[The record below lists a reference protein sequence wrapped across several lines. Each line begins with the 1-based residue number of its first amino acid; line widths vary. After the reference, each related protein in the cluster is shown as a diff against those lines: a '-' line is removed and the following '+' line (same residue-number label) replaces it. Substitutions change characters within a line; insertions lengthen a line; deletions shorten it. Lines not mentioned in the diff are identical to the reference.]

1 MDWEDI
7 TSFARYMWNAVTRIR
22 EWIFAMFNPSSPP
35 KTRDAPPEP
44 RDLCVDTLNWEDVD
58 LPIDILLLT
67 AKECKFLSCIKY
79 LSGLFK
85 SHKSGLGHVYF
96 GKIGN
101 GDENLKIA
109 VLKWEEGSSGP
120 EGSGIVVS
128 TGIRE
133 LKPKAVICVGYCA
146 GLQGKKVKLG
156 DVIISATLATY
167 APIKVT
173 EDGIVGDGYQ
183 VPATP
188 RLSEIIRSA
197 NFGWKAPLENSTD
210 LDVKVH
216 KDALLLSGPEVVSND
231 ERRAEL
237 LGRFPLAMGVEME
250 GEGLFA
256 VAHYY
261 GIEWI
266 VIKGVS
272 DFAGNNKSA
281 SDPWRPFASMMA
293 ASLVAHVLSDVYVF
307 QNSRHYEDK

>member
-1 MDWEDI
+1 M
-7 TSFARYMWNAVTRIR
+7 SR
-22 EWIFAMFNPSSPP
+22 EWIFAMSNPS
-35 KTRDAPPEP
+35 RPPETKDALP
-44 RDLCVDTLNWEDVD
+44 KPGDLRIAGLQWEDVD

-67 AKECKFLSCIKY
+67 AKECEFLSCVKD
-79 LSGLFK
+79 LSGRFK
-85 SHKSGLGHVYF
+85 SFKRGLGNVYF
-96 GKIGN
+96 GKIGS
-101 GDENLKIA
+101 GGENLKIA
-109 VLKWEEGSSGP
+109 VIQCDK
-120 EGSGIVVS
+120 GSGGPQGSGLVVS

-183 VPATP
+183 VPAAP

-256 VAHYY
+256 AAHYY
-261 GIEWI
+261 GMEWI

-293 ASLVAHVLSDVYVF
+293 ASLVAHILSDVYVF
-307 QNSRHYEDK
+307 QNWRHYEDK